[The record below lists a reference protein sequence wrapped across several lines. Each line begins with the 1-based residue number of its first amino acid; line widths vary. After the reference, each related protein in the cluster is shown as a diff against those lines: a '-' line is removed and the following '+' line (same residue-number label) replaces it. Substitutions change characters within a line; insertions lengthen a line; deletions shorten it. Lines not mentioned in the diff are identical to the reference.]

1 MREPM
6 NIKHIALAGILA
18 VAGTL
23 HAAEVEIDYYATFT
37 AKLSLEG
44 NKVYV
49 DCPTLSVTF
58 PDKRV
63 PVKHVMALNIH
74 DINYDKLKA
83 EAAKGKTVE
92 VNGRFNVDDDGKMIF
107 MIANSKGKR

>member
-1 MREPM
+1 VPKMCAPM
-6 NIKHIALAGILA
+6 NLKHIALAGILA
-18 VAGTL
+18 VVGTL
-23 HAAEVEIDYYATFT
+23 QAAEVELDYYATFM

-63 PVKHVMALNIH
+63 PVKHVMAVNIH
-74 DINYDKLKA
+74 DINYDA
-83 EAAKGKTVE
+83 TT
-92 VNGRFNVDDDGKMIF
+92 
-107 MIANSKGKR
+107 S